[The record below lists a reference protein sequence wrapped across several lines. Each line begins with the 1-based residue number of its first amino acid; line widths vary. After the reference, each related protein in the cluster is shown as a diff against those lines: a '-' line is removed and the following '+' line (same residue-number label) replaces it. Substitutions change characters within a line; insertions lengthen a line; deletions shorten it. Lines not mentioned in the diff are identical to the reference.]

1 MSNESAI
8 RYRVTPQDPAAHLW
22 AVQMTVD
29 CPDPQGQ
36 RFRIPAWIP
45 GSYMIRDFSRNL
57 IQITAQCDDCTVQL
71 QKLDKDT
78 WQASPCAG
86 PITLNYTVYGW
97 ELTVRATHLDQTH
110 GFFNGTSLFLWAEG
124 LEDQRCE
131 VELLPPED
139 PKCAGWKV
147 ATAMSAVAID
157 ANGYGTY
164 RAQDYD
170 ELIDH
175 PVEMG
180 RFTSASFTAGG
191 REHRVAVTGH
201 VTADLDRYT
210 ADLRTV
216 CNEHIAL
223 FNEPPPMPSYLFLLM
238 VLRSGYGGL
247 EHRDS
252 TSLICQREDL
262 PKFKQKKP
270 SKGYKKLMGLSSH
283 EYFHLW
289 NIKRLKPAA
298 FVPYDLTRE
307 NYTTLLWWFEGA
319 TSYYDDLA
327 LIRSKVFSLKSYL
340 ELLGQTITR
349 VYRPVGRLKQT
360 VTESSFDAWTKFYKQ
375 DENATN
381 AIISYYAKGAVIAL
395 CLDLTI
401 RSRTKGSKSL
411 DDVMRA
417 LWQQYGKKGKGVP
430 EDAIPLVVTESTGLD
445 LSELFDLALHG
456 HGDLPVPE
464 LLKQFGLKIIFR
476 PQETE
481 SDLGGTKPKLNLDE
495 LIAQPQLGAKVGKG
509 AGGAKLLRVYEGGSA
524 HRAGLAAND
533 IIVAI
538 DGLQVDHTNVPNR
551 INERP
556 VGDVLKIHAFRR
568 DLLLEFEVKLLPSQR
583 NFVYIIE
590 DEEATAEAIGLR
602 AGWLASNQ

>member
-1 MSNESAI
+1 
-8 RYRVTPQDPAAHLW
+8 
-22 AVQMTVD
+22 
-29 CPDPQGQ
+29 
-36 RFRIPAWIP
+36 
-45 GSYMIRDFSRNL
+45 MIRDFSRNI
-57 IQITAQCDDCTVQL
+57 IQVTAQCDDCTIQL
-71 QKLDKDT
+71 RKIDKDT

-110 GFFNGTSLFLWAEG
+110 GFFNGAGLFFWAEG
-124 LEDQRCE
+124 LEDQPCD

-139 PKCAGWKV
+139 PKCIAWKV
-147 ATAMSAVAID
+147 ATAMSPLAID
-157 ANGYGTY
+157 EDGFGAY

-180 RFTSASFTAGG
+180 TYAAASFTAGG
-191 REHRVAVTGH
+191 REHRLAVTGH
-201 VTADLDRYT
+201 ISADLDRYIV
-210 ADLRTV
+210 DLKTV

-223 FNEPPPMPSYLFLLM
+223 FDEAPPMPNYLFLLM
-238 VLRSGYGGL
+238 VLGKGYGGL
-247 EHRDS
+247 EHRNS

-262 PKFKQKKP
+262 PKLKQKKP
-270 SKGYKKLMGLSSH
+270 SKGYKKLLGLSSH

-307 NYTTLLWWFEGA
+307 NYTTLLWWFEGV

-327 LIRSKVFSLKSYL
+327 LIRSRVFSLNSYL

-349 VYRPVGRLKQT
+349 TYRPAGRLKQT
-360 VTESSFDAWTKFYKQ
+360 LAESSFDAWTKFYKQ
-375 DENATN
+375 DENAPN
-381 AIISYYAKGAVIAL
+381 AIISYYAKGAAVAL

-401 RSRTKGSKSL
+401 RSRTKGTKSL

-417 LWQQYGKKGKGVP
+417 LWQQYGKLGVGVP
-430 EDAIPLVVTESTGLD
+430 EECIPLLVTEVTGLD
-445 LSELFDLALHG
+445 LSELFELAIHG
-456 HGDLPVPE
+456 HGDLPLPE
-464 LLKQFGLKIIFR
+464 LFDQFGIKAIFR

-481 SDLGGTKPKLNLDE
+481 ADVGGTKPKLDLDE

-509 AGGAKLLRVYEGGSA
+509 MGGAKLLRIYEGCSA
-524 HRAGLAAND
+524 HLAGLAAND

-538 DGLQVDHTNVPNR
+538 DGLKVDHRSLPTR

-556 VGDVLKIHAFRR
+556 VGDVLKVHAFRR
-568 DLLLEFEVKLLPSQR
+568 DVLMEFDLTLRPSRR
-583 NFVYIIE
+583 NFVYLLE
-590 DEEATAEAIGLR
+590 EEEAAPEALR
-602 AGWLASNQ
+602 LREGWLASNQ